1 MIEMEVIKYS
11 YKNGTSSRKLLI
23 LKAEKFYYKSSDTN
37 CFCRPKAIEIKDVV
51 GLMYGTKTI
60 TWGFKNILLARPEL
74 CISFISDNR
83 TYDFQLLSSRDLF
96 KLFHFAKDITSTATR
111 RLGQPILSVS
121 REFIDFVFTKCSER
135 YPIRTR
141 NYKDWF
147 AKNITIP
154 WNEYSKDVY
163 LWKTITDSQ
172 LKIYNNS
179 CCICIEDFEPL
190 SQCVIL
196 DCNHIFHNE
205 CWRDFVSTPRR
216 HHRCP
221 LCNV

>member
-1 MIEMEVIKYS
+1 MVEIEVIKYS
-11 YKNGTSSRKLLI
+11 YKNGTSSRKILI
-23 LKAEKFYYKSSDTN
+23 LKGDKFYYKSMDTY
-37 CFCRPKAIEIKDVV
+37 CFCKPKMTEIKDIA
-51 GLMYGTKTI
+51 GLMYGTKTM

-83 TYDFQLLSSRDLF
+83 THDFQLFSSRDLF
-96 KLFHFAKDITSTATR
+96 QVFNYAKNITSTAQN

-121 REFIDFVFTKCSER
+121 RDFIDFVINRCSQR
-135 YPIRTR
+135 YPIRTK

-154 WNEYSKDVY
+154 WNQQYKEVY
-163 LWKTITDSQ
+163 LWQTITDCP
-172 LKIYNNS
+172 LKLFNDN
-179 CCICIEDFEPL
+179 CCFCLDDFQPS

-196 DCNHIFHNE
+196 NCNHIFHND
-205 CWRDFVSTPRR
+205 CWRDFVSVSRTE
-216 HHRCP
+216 HKCP